1 VQGCKGL
8 RDRLA
13 SIQLFPDIE
22 IPPGTYD
29 ETRLQAK
36 GAVLVNI
43 VVCIKQVPDTAEVKI
58 NPETGT
64 LMREGVPSI
73 VNPFDTF
80 AIEEALCLKEKFG
93 GKVTV
98 LTMGPQQAVEALK
111 EALAMGADQA
121 ILLSDRAFAGSD
133 TWATAYTLALA
144 IRKLGAFDIIL
155 CGKQAID
162 GDTGQ
167 VGPGI
172 AVQLAVTALTY
183 VSKINRLEIEPAPGF
198 IEVERV
204 LDEGRETLQARLP
217 VLLTVVK
224 DINIPRLSTISDI
237 RRAVQMRIPTWTA
250 ADLPGA
256 DPKKLGLDGSP
267 TRVVTICSP
276 PGRGATVEMIPA
288 DRVDEAAS
296 ALVEKILARNV
307 L

>member
-1 VQGCKGL
+1 M
-8 RDRLA
+8 A
-13 SIQLFPDIE
+13 SIPLFPDSAIL
-22 IPPGTYD
+22 PVTYD
-29 ETRLQAK
+29 EDK
-36 GAVLVNI
+36 DSDEGGDLVNI
-43 VVCIKQVPDTAEVKI
+43 IVCIKQVPNTAEVKI

-80 AIEEALCLKEKFG
+80 AVEEALCLKEKFG

-111 EALAMGADQA
+111 EALAMGADEA
-121 ILLSDRAFAGSD
+121 VLLSDRAFAGSD

-172 AVQLAVTALTY
+172 AVQLAVPALTY
-183 VSKINRLEIEPAPGF
+183 VSRINRVDTDPMPGT

-204 LDEGRETLQARLP
+204 LDEGRETLETSLP

-224 DINIPRLSTISDI
+224 DINMPRLATIIDI
-237 RRAVQMRIPTWTA
+237 RRAIRIKIPTWTA
-250 ADLPGA
+250 ADLAGA
-256 DPKKLGLDGSP
+256 DPKKLGLEGSP
-267 TRVVTICSP
+267 TRVITICSP
-276 PGRGATVEMIPA
+276 PGRGGTVDMIPA
-288 DRVDEAAS
+288 EHADEAAS
-296 ALVEKILARNV
+296 VLAEKILAEKI

>member
-1 VQGCKGL
+1 M
-8 RDRLA
+8 
-13 SIQLFPDIE
+13 
-22 IPPGTYD
+22 
-29 ETRLQAK
+29 
-36 GAVLVNI
+36 NI

-58 NPETGT
+58 NPDTGT

-80 AIEEALCLKEKFG
+80 AVEEALCLKEKFG

-111 EALAMGADQA
+111 EAVAMGADEA
-121 ILLSDRAFAGSD
+121 VLLSDRAFAGSD

-144 IRKLGAFDIIL
+144 IRRLGAFDIVL

-172 AVQLAVTALTY
+172 AVQLAVPALTY
-183 VSKINRLEIEPAPGF
+183 VSKIIRVETEPAPGT
-198 IEVERV
+198 IVVERV
-204 LDEGRETLQARLP
+204 LDECRETLQTSRPA
-217 VLLTVVK
+217 LLTVVK
-224 DINIPRLSTISDI
+224 DINIPRLSTITDI
-237 RRAVQMRIPTWTA
+237 RRAVRTTIPTWTA
-250 ADLPGA
+250 ADLAGA

-267 TRVVTICSP
+267 TRVNAICSP
-276 PGRGATVEMIPA
+276 PGRSGTVEMIPGDNA
-288 DRVDEAAS
+288 DEAAS
-296 ALVEKILARNV
+296 ALVERILAENI